1 MSYNQD
7 YQNSNWVERI
17 TKYEDLREREE
28 YWRLECERKEDNII
42 RQINEINTKLDALL
56 FAVNTIMHSQTN
68 GNKANLKEKPKVDKL
83 IEKKV
88 KSKIESKERKRKV
101 SAKN

>member
-1 MSYNQD
+1 MKNLED

-17 TKYEDLREREE
+17 TKYEDLRKREE

-68 GNKANLKEKPKVDKL
+68 RNKANSKEKPKVDKL
-83 IEKKV
+83 IEKKE
-88 KSKIESKERKRKV
+88 KTKNKAKRTQK
-101 SAKN
+101 KG